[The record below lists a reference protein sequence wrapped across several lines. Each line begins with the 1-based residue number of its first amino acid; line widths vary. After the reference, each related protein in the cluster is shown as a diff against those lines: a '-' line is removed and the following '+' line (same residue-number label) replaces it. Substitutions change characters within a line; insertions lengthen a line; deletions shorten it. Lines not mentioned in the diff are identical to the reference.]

1 VENLITLLQKG
12 DQRALEHVYEL
23 YRKPFLEFARKYL
36 KDTELIE
43 DTYQDAV
50 LALYENALKGKF
62 KEMNS
67 SIKTYLFAIGKYMIF
82 KHLRKSNQQISLTVE
97 LPEDLE
103 WESYDDESMQEQVIL
118 LEKYLEKLGEKCRQ
132 IIELSYYQQKSP
144 EEITEFLQYP
154 NKETLK
160 SQKSRCLQ
168 HLKKMFQVHGKS

>member
-1 VENLITLLQKG
+1 MTLLQKG
-12 DQRALEHVYEL
+12 DQVALEKVYEL
-23 YRKPFLEFARKYL
+23 YRKPFMEFAKRYMN
-36 KDTELIE
+36 DPELLE

-50 LALYENALKGKF
+50 LALYENAMKGKI

-67 SIKTYLFAIGKYMIF
+67 SIKTYLFAIGKYMVF
-82 KHLRKSNQQISLTVE
+82 EQLRKNKQHVPLIVE

-103 WESYDDESMQEQVIL
+103 WHWYEQESEQESILL
-118 LEKYLEKLGEKCRQ
+118 LEKYLGNLGEKCRQ

-144 EEITEFLQYP
+144 EEITKFLRYP

-168 HLKKMFQVHGKS
+168 HLKKMFQVHGK